1 MKDILNQIKDEMT
14 TSNFETAEALE
25 TAEYF
30 DSLDAEDFEQMEAAE
45 YEQYLEFLDGLE
57 DAEHKKKKRLG
68 LKMPFGKRRLH
79 RTHAKRYGRKKVHKK
94 PLSKRQMKL
103 AAIGGGGSYAGNTP
117 TNQQLPT
124 FGSPSFINKTMTD
137 SVGDLNITITRETN
151 KVPFNLPYILFDLN
165 GYSSNYIST
174 IKQYLP
180 AGVTM
185 TASADPATGDV
196 LLTYADGG
204 GNTDIV
210 RISLTGSQISYSE
223 FLQSMNQNFFKTHY
237 VRQEYQNDATLLLQ
251 VSQTIRF
258 GLLSSLGMKNA
269 NNLLPRSRRL
279 NSDYQTN
286 IINLFLPEQQIT
298 ADFSFVQNI
307 IRGVGEAQVVLA
319 WDIFMSER
327 TNMNNAAFNH

>member
-1 MKDILNQIKDEMT
+1 MKDILKQIQEEMT

-25 TAEYF
+25 TAEHY
-30 DSLDAEDFEQMEAAE
+30 DSLDAEDFEQMEDAE
-45 YEQYLEFLDGLE
+45 YAEYLDFLDSIE
-57 DAEHKKKKRLG
+57 DAEHRKRKRLKIFNGPKKRLHR
-68 LKMPFGKRRLH
+68 KHVAKHGK
-79 RTHAKRYGRKKVHKK
+79 KKAHVK
-94 PLSKRQMKL
+94 PLKGRAKL

-117 TNQQLPT
+117 TSTAAPT
-124 FGSPSFINKTMTD
+124 FGSASFINKTMTD
-137 SVGDLNITITRETN
+137 SVGDLNITITRQTS
-151 KVPFNLPYILFDLN
+151 KIPFALPYILFDLN

-174 IKQYLP
+174 IRQYLP

-185 TASADPATGDV
+185 VASADPATGDV
-196 LLTYADGG
+196 LLTYTDGG

-237 VRQEYQNDATLLLQ
+237 VRQEYQNDAQLLLA

-286 IINLFLPEQQIT
+286 IINLFLPTQQIT

-307 IRGVGEAQVVLA
+307 IQGIGETPVIYA

>member
-1 MKDILNQIKDEMT
+1 MKDILKKIQEEMT
-14 TSNFETAEALE
+14 TSNFETAEAME
-25 TAEYF
+25 TAEYY
-30 DSLDAEDFEQMEAAE
+30 DNLDAEDFEQMEQAE
-45 YEQYLEFLDGLE
+45 YAEYLDFLDGLE
-57 DAEHKKKKRLG
+57 DAEHRTKKRLG
-68 LKMPFGKRRLH
+68 MRVGGKKRPH
-79 RTHAKRYGRKKVHKK
+79 RVFSKRKGQKKAHIK
-94 PLSKRQMKL
+94 PLKGRAKL

-117 TNQQLPT
+117 VSSAAPT
-124 FGSPSFINKTMTD
+124 FGSASFINKTMTD
-137 SVGDLNITITRETN
+137 SVGDLNITITRQTSN
-151 KVPFNLPYILFDLN
+151 IVAALPYILFDLN

-174 IKQYLP
+174 IRQYLP
-180 AGVTM
+180 PGVTM
-185 TASADPATGDV
+185 TATADPATGDV
-196 LLTYADGG
+196 LLTYNNGLV
-204 GNTDIV
+204 TDIV

-237 VRQEYQNDATLLLQ
+237 VRQEYQNDAQLLLS

-286 IINLFLPEQQIT
+286 IINLFLPTQQIT

-307 IRGVGEAQVVLA
+307 IVGIGEAPVIIA

>member
-1 MKDILNQIKDEMT
+1 MKDILNSIKDEMT
-14 TSNFETAEALE
+14 TSNFETAESIE

-30 DSLDAEDFEQMEAAE
+30 DNMDAEDFEQMEQAE
-45 YEQYLEFLDGLE
+45 YAEYLDFLDALE
-57 DAEHKKKKRLG
+57 DAEHKKRKRLG
-68 LKMPFGKRRLH
+68 LFTGKKKRGHRLLH
-79 RTHAKRYGRKKVHKK
+79 RKKGQKKAHVK
-94 PLSKRQMKL
+94 PLKGRAKL
-103 AAIGGGGSYAGNTP
+103 AAIGGGGSYAGT
-117 TNQQLPT
+117 QAVSQAAPT

-137 SVGDLNITITRETN
+137 SVGDLNITITRETS

-174 IKQYLP
+174 IRQYLP
-180 AGVTM
+180 GGVTM

-196 LLTYADGG
+196 LLTYTDGV
-204 GNTDIV
+204 NTDIV

-237 VRQEYQNDATLLLQ
+237 VRQEYQNDNTLLLQ

-307 IRGVGEAQVVLA
+307 IRSGVDAPVVLA

>member
-1 MKDILNQIKDEMT
+1 MNDILKQIQNEMT

-25 TAEYF
+25 TAEYY
-30 DSLDAEDFEQMEAAE
+30 DNLDAEDFEQMEQAE
-45 YEQYLEFLDGLE
+45 YAEYMEFLDSLE
-57 DAEHKKKKRLG
+57 DAEQKKRKRLG
-68 LKMPFGKRRLH
+68 MMTRAKKRPHRLH
-79 RTHAKRYGRKKVHKK
+79 AKKHGQKKAHVK
-94 PLSKRQMKL
+94 PLKGRAKL
-103 AAIGGGGSYAGNTP
+103 SAIGGGGAYAGKQP
-117 TNQQLPT
+117 VSSAAPT

-137 SVGDLNITITRETN
+137 SVGDLNITITRETSAIASPL
-151 KVPFNLPYILFDLN
+151 PFILFDLN

-180 AGVTM
+180 SGVTM
-185 TASADPATGDV
+185 VASADPSTGDI
-196 LLTYADGG
+196 LLTYTNGVG
-204 GNTDIV
+204 TDII

-237 VRQEYQNDATLLLQ
+237 VRQEYQNDASLLLA

-307 IRGVGEAQVVLA
+307 INSATAPNTPIVIA

>member
-1 MKDILNQIKDEMT
+1 MNDILKQIQKEMT

-25 TAEYF
+25 MAEVY
-30 DSLDAEDFEQMEAAE
+30 DHMDAEDFEQMEQAE
-45 YEQYLEFLDGLE
+45 YAEYLDFLDSLE
-57 DAEHKKKKRLG
+57 DAEHKKRKRLG
-68 LKMPFGKRRLH
+68 MRVGAKKRSH
-79 RTHAKRYGRKKVHKK
+79 RTHAKKHGQKKAHVK
-94 PLSKRQMKL
+94 PLKGRAKL
-103 AAIGGGGSYAGNTP
+103 AAIGGGGSYAGK
-117 TNQQLPT
+117 QQVSQAAPT

-137 SVGDLNITITRETN
+137 SVGDLNITITRQTGTIA
-151 KVPFNLPYILFDLN
+151 FALPYVLFDLN

-174 IKQYLP
+174 VKQYLP

-196 LLTYADGG
+196 LLTYTDGV
-204 GNTDIV
+204 NTDIV

-237 VRQEYQNDATLLLQ
+237 IRQEYQNDATLLLQ

-279 NSDYQTN
+279 NSDFQTN

-307 IRGVGEAQVVLA
+307 IAGVGVTLA
-319 WDIFMSER
+319 WDVFMSER